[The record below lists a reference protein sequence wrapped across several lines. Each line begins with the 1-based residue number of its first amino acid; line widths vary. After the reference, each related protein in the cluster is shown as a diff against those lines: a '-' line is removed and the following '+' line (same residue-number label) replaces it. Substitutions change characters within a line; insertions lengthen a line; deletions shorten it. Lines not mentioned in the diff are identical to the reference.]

1 MSATSQLGQVLYTD
15 VAEYLPEYATLK
27 AIGYT
32 YRALLMV
39 VLQEA
44 MPLAI
49 LGFIPGTA
57 ASVDV
62 YQLLSYLTKIPLT
75 LRPMVA
81 LQVFP
86 LTFLMSSTSGEIAV
100 RKLQKA
106 DPADIF

>member
-1 MSATSQLGQVLYTD
+1 MGQVLYTD

-49 LGFIPGTA
+49 LGLCRHTPNFSHKIDERLFIEG
-57 ASVDV
+57 
-62 YQLLSYLTKIPLT
+62 
-75 LRPMVA
+75 
-81 LQVFP
+81 F
-86 LTFLMSSTSGEIAV
+86 
-100 RKLQKA
+100 
-106 DPADIF
+106 